1 MSQKTIKNLINK
13 FGADKLH
20 QMIDEQVEFQK
31 EQDKIQKI
39 LSTHQSAV
47 EWFEKYCSDNGFTCP
62 DVYDKAKEIKDPEY
76 NKYGKSCLTLN
87 GWGSDG
93 PYVYLWLNKDQSPHF
108 EMGSSIYDIWPSIGC
123 GYNDI
128 INKIKKIVK
137 LREEA

>member
-1 MSQKTIKNLINK
+1 MIKTIQNLIDK

-39 LSTHQSAV
+39 FATRESAT
-47 EWFEKYCSDNGFTCP
+47 EWFEQFCKDNNFTFVDTYDQTIEQQEP
-62 DVYDKAKEIKDPEY
+62 DY
-76 NKYGKSCLTLN
+76 NKYGKSCLALN
-87 GWGSDG
+87 GWRSNG
-93 PYVYLWLNKDQSPHF
+93 PYVYLWLNKNSQPHF
-108 EMGSSIYDIWPSIGC
+108 EMGSSIYDIWSYF
-123 GYNDI
+123 GYSDA